1 MRVSDDAARR
11 HVHRWVLG
19 SWLLL
24 GLCLAVAAFLA
35 AASTAGMLV
44 TAALFV
50 PWLMPLYGLLHGDRR
65 THAWATLCVAPY
77 FIYGVTETVANPAVR
92 PASAAIL
99 LASLAHFVALV
110 AYLRVTRP
118 AAGDQAAP
126 SP

>member
-1 MRVSDDAARR
+1 MRAGADGARR
-11 HVHRWVLG
+11 HVHRWVMG
-19 SWLLL
+19 TWLLL
-24 GLCLAVAAFLA
+24 GLCLAAACLA

-50 PWLMPLYGLLHGDRR
+50 PWLMPLAGLLRGDRR

-92 PASAAIL
+92 PAAAAIL
-99 LASLAHFVALV
+99 LASLAHFIALV
-110 AYLRVTRP
+110 AHLRVTRP
-118 AAGDQAAP
+118 AAADQAAP